1 MLLMA
6 MAVFGNV
13 RAFEVVLVARCAMAV
28 VDKKRLVTLKMKCT
42 NDFIQQVWE
51 VKERVER

>member
-1 MLLMA
+1 MA